1 MLQNKSNFGYSLIE
15 VLISL
20 AVLSITV
27 IIGFGFLFSSLSGS
41 NKAEVTKLV
50 RQNGNYAL
58 SVMEGMIRTAKS
70 VEGCENNQLD
80 FVAQDGYSTFFYLNN
95 NKIASGSST
104 TYLTSNSVSVN
115 NFLISC
121 TTSPGKPASV
131 DISFTIQESGPAG
144 LRASEKSQMNFS
156 TRVIVRNDVN

>member
-1 MLQNKSNFGYSLIE
+1 MLRNKLNPGYSLIE

-20 AVLSITV
+20 TILSITV
-27 IIGFGFLFSSLSGS
+27 IIGFGFLFASLSGS

-58 SVMEGMIRTAKS
+58 STMESMIRTAKS
-70 VEGCENNQLD
+70 VKGCENNQLD
-80 FVAQDGYSTFFYLNN
+80 IVAQDGYSTFFYLNN
-95 NKIASGSST
+95 NKIASGSAT

-115 NFLISC
+115 TFLVSC
-121 TTSPGKPASV
+121 QTDPGKPASV
-131 DISFTIQESGPAG
+131 GISFTIQESGPAG

-156 TRVIVRNDVN
+156 TTVIVRNDVN